1 MVVEMNG
8 LRVNFSGDLP
18 TLIVQNRDQPGH
30 VRDVTTM
37 LAMSSVNIATLNLYR
52 DYPGGNAVMIIE
64 TDKAVPEEGIR
75 LLLDI
80 AGINGVTFVGA
91 EKEG

>member
-1 MVVEMNG
+1 
-8 LRVNFSGDLP
+8 
-18 TLIVQNRDQPGH
+18 
-30 VRDVTTM
+30 
-37 LAMSSVNIATLNLYR
+37 
-52 DYPGGNAVMIIE
+52 MIIE

-80 AGINGVTFVGA
+80 NGINGVTFVGA